1 MTEHMIFS
9 MGRGV
14 SSPAQ
19 GRPEPSLHEV
29 ADAKRFWSSVHE
41 TLSPRAEDMLEAE
54 PKIESYPM
62 TSSLE
67 DRDAGVEFILI
78 AAYSE
83 PAVER
88 VTLLALAGSRQEL
101 EHPTMTYAS
110 LNSSFRIKSG
120 EGEWPIG
127 GADSFGS
134 ARHDLITFTDTD
146 TDTDTNLD
154 LDRQENPAENGESKE
169 ERNSN
174 SFHPEFTDNLT
185 YKRIMIDALKVH
197 KDNQAEL
204 SNNLV
209 SEGRENR
216 APIDSLK
223 SEKFHR
229 PTKIKEIYKQPDN
242 NSTGVMENSSNNEL
256 RASVRSLRETVLN
269 QLSDNRAIQFNKVQ
283 DVSSI
288 IAGVDL
294 KMGPERFGLKDMMPM
309 PGNANVNPSVSH
321 SQASYHLSSKIPTH
335 ALVHGSE
342 NLSNDRSFDF
352 NVRSTNTDL
361 DINFNATNR
370 DVFDALSR
378 HQSDLRQFLK
388 GYGVD
393 EFSLKFDLS
402 DGQESSEFHERGSNQ
417 DDQTMIFVDLEENG
431 KIENFLITGLD
442 CRI

>member
-19 GRPEPSLHEV
+19 GRPEPSLHEG
-29 ADAKRFWSSVHE
+29 ADAKRFWTSVHE
-41 TLSPRAEDMLEAE
+41 NLAPRSEDMLEAE
-54 PKIESYPM
+54 PKIESDPM
-62 TSSLE
+62 IPFSE
-67 DRDAGVEFILI
+67 NRDAGVEFTLI
-78 AAYSE
+78 AAHSE

-88 VTLLALAGSRQEL
+88 VTLALAGSRQEL
-101 EHPTMTYAS
+101 EHPTMTHAS
-110 LNSSFRIKSG
+110 LNSSFRMKPG
-120 EGEWPIG
+120 EGEWLIG

-134 ARHDLITFTDTD
+134 ARHDLITFTDTGSD
-146 TDTDTNLD
+146 ASLNVN
-154 LDRQENPAENGESKE
+154 RQENPVENGKSKE

-174 SFHPEFTDNLT
+174 FFHPEFSNNLT
-185 YKRIMIDALKVH
+185 YQRLMIDALKVH

-204 SNNLV
+204 SINLV
-209 SEGRENR
+209 SEGKENR
-216 APIDSLK
+216 VPINSLK
-223 SEKFHR
+223 PKKFHR
-229 PTKIKEIYKQPDN
+229 STKIEGINKQSDN
-242 NSTGVMENSSNNEL
+242 NSTGVMENSSNEL

-269 QLSDNRAIQFNKVQ
+269 SLSENRAIQFNKVQ

-294 KMGPERFGLKDMMPM
+294 KMEPERLGLKEMMPM

-321 SQASYHLSSKIPTH
+321 SQASYNFPSKIPTH
-335 ALVHGSE
+335 ALVYGSE
-342 NLSNDRSFDF
+342 NLSNDKSFDF

-361 DINFNATNR
+361 DISFNATNK

-378 HQSDLRQFLK
+378 HQSDLRHFLK

-402 DGQESSEFHERGSNQ
+402 DGQESSEFHERGRNQ

-431 KIENFLITGLD
+431 KIENFLISGLD